1 MKENKLT
8 PEERALRTRELLDD
22 INMLYDELYNLA
34 DHHLKTLPL
43 YFDAIARGT
52 KRFEVRWNDRGFKE
66 GDVVSLDEWDAQ
78 KHCFTGNS
86 FLVLVEE
93 VFPLDDAARALEG
106 YVAFTFRVLTAERER
121 EVR

>member
-8 PEERALRTRELLDD
+8 SEERALRTRELLDD

-43 YFDAIARGT
+43 YFDAIGRGT

-106 YVAFTFRVLTAERER
+106 YVAFTFRVLTAERE
-121 EVR
+121 VR